1 MLYTYISPILP
12 LTMLC
17 TWVIIIRYL
26 SQQYQWHTEL
36 ARKAIHIAVGLT
48 AICLPWIV
56 PNPIAAG
63 VLFIGTLIAMIAFR
77 IGPHCCTNAGRA
89 IHGVGRQ
96 SYGDIYLATAIAFLY
111 YRYNRHI
118 DQYIIPLAIITLS
131 DSAAALA
138 GTQYGQRL
146 FNSADGTKS
155 WEGTTMFFLTAW
167 IITLSLLNIC
177 GDIPPK
183 NAVAIAVFIAYI
195 TTQIEAYA
203 WRGIDNLFVPIVC
216 YIVLFNY
223 TNASITYILYSTA
236 IIIAIFHAT
245 QYYLK
250 KHQQLTPTH
259 IAYLIA
265 GIVFTIANQYS
276 GIILY
281 ATAIGLYTIQRPPT
295 WSYHYIGVLCSIA
308 IFWIFVPAIFHA
320 PAYPFFYISIIAYAV
335 HQLPHPSTDTSTI
348 KWYNRHEVI
357 VTIGII
363 VASSLAITRN
373 TDPQLTSEHVLFIAA
388 TSIPLAR
395 LPWHRYIYASA
406 IIAVGIPF
414 GAYLLHLY

>member
-17 TWVIIIRYL
+17 AWVFIIRKI
-26 SQQYQWHTEL
+26 SQKFQWHAEH

-48 AICLPWIV
+48 AISLPWIV

-63 VLFIGTLIAMIAFR
+63 ILFIGTFIAMIAFR
-77 IGPHCCTNAGRA
+77 VGPGCCKNAGSA
-89 IHGVGRQ
+89 IHGVQRQ

-111 YRYNRHI
+111 YRYNHHI

-138 GTQYGQRL
+138 GTRYGQKL

-177 GDIPPK
+177 GNIPPK
-183 NAVAIAVFIAYI
+183 NAVAISILIAYI

-216 YIVLFNY
+216 YIILFNY
-223 TNASITYILYSTA
+223 TNASITYTICSTLL
-236 IIIAIFHAT
+236 IVTIFHVT
-245 QYYLK
+245 QYYL
-250 KHQQLTPTH
+250 QQQNKLTPTH
-259 IAYLIA
+259 VAYLIA

-276 GIILY
+276 GLILY
-281 ATAIGLYTIQRPPT
+281 ASAIGLYAIQRPTT

-308 IFWIFVPAIFHA
+308 IFWIFVPAIFHV

-335 HQLPHPSTDTSTI
+335 HQLPRPSTGASTI
-348 KWYNRHEVI
+348 KWYNRNEII

-363 VASSLAITRN
+363 ITSSLAITRN
-373 TDPQLTSEHVLFIAA
+373 TDPQLTSEHILFIAA
-388 TSIPLAR
+388 TSILLAR

-414 GAYLLHLY
+414 GAYLFHLY